1 MIKISSSILSADF
14 SCLGDEV
21 KKLCDAG
28 TDYIHVD
35 VMDGHFVPNITIGPD
50 VVKSIKKSSSVPL
63 DVHLMIEDVSKYAER
78 FIDAGADILTF
89 HYESIQSPKDLIKHI
104 RSLSSIKVGI
114 SIIPATSAEVLIDL
128 LDDIDLVLVMTVNP
142 GFAKQ
147 SFLHD
152 QLQKISQVSH
162 MISKTN
168 KQIDIAVDGGIN
180 LETAA
185 MSVVHGA
192 NTLVSGSYIFADK
205 DHKYKNSINS
215 LKYSSAL

>member
-28 TDYIHVD
+28 TDYIHID

-50 VVKSIKKSSSVPL
+50 VVKSIKKCSRVPL
-63 DVHLMIEDVSKYAER
+63 DVHLMIDDVSKYAER

-89 HYESIQSPKDLIKHI
+89 HYESIESPRDLIKYI

-114 SIIPATSAEVLIDL
+114 SIIPATSAEVLHDL
-128 LDDIDLVLVMTVNP
+128 LDEIDLVLVMTVNP
-142 GFAKQ
+142 GFANQ
-147 SFLHD
+147 SFLHN
-152 QLQKISQVSH
+152 QLQKISQLKD
-162 MISKTN
+162 MISKLN

-185 MSVVHGA
+185 MSLVHGA
-192 NTLVSGSYIFADK
+192 TTLISGSYIFADR
-205 DHKYKNSINS
+205 DNQYRNAISS
-215 LKYSSAL
+215 LRIKV